1 MGNAAAKRP
10 TPSMAVNK
18 SFILYALG
26 ISVWM
31 ALVSCLGSTY
41 MHPLLPDNA
50 AAGPYVISQ
59 QCSYVLSYF
68 VFFILIWRRKFTKVL
83 SFWKVTV
90 CALSGSMVLLAAV
103 ITFPELDTACH
114 FVRNRNGNRHHFRLH
129 ALDTDG
135 LRTPPEGD
143 RTSPLHGVRCIYIVG
158 HCLRLHSINRSAWQL
173 FRSRARIIRTNEGQR
188 QPMRIYESSIRKR
201 G

>member
-103 ITFPELDTACH
+103 ITFPNSTLLAISY
-114 FVRNRNGNRHHFRLH
+114 GI
-129 ALDTDG
+129 AMG
-135 LRTPPEGD
+135 IGI
-143 RTSPLHGVRCIYIVG
+143 TSGYMHWIQMVSERPLKEIVPLLLHGVRCIYIVG